1 MSLLIALLT
10 IGALITAIHAYQAH
24 VNNGADADEWQLPS
38 PEESKDK
45 AIEYIFENYPELAS
59 TPLPE
64 AWTKELMSEPD
75 TDLYRGSTAVFE
87 GAGWTITVS
96 SPRTITPIHEISV
109 RYEGEAG
116 FTWDDTVHEDG
127 TVYERVIS
135 KAPTVIQEATAPQ

>member
-1 MSLLIALLT
+1 MIALLT
-10 IGALITAIHAYQAH
+10 IGALIPAIHAYQVH
-24 VNNGADADEWQLPS
+24 VSNVRYAGKWQLPS

-45 AIEYIFENYPELAS
+45 AIEYIFVNYPELAS

-75 TDLYRGSTAVFE
+75 ADLYRGPTAVFE

-96 SPRTITPIHEISV
+96 SPRTITPIYEVSV
-109 RYEGEAG
+109 RYEGETS
-116 FTWDDTVHEDG
+116 FTWDGTVHEDG